1 MQTIALNKPVTF
13 DGKEYTKL
21 ELDFDSLTGRE
32 LMKAEAEAKAL
43 NPGGFAPVL
52 ELSKPYQVVVA
63 AKAAKVPA
71 DVIIDLSGSDYTKVT
86 VAAQNFLLG

>member
-43 NPGGFAPVL
+43 TPGGYIPVL
-52 ELSKPYQVVVA
+52 ELSKPYQVVIA
-63 AKAAKVPA
+63 AKAAKVPV
-71 DVIIDLSGSDYTKVT
+71 DVIMELPGKDYTKVT
-86 VAAQNFLLG
+86 VAAQDFLLG